1 MDLKSPNLVEEATVA
16 KLYKPDDGEFNFAK
30 VFSEYYMDPAL
41 ARSGRFGGGRRL
53 LKEYSKDGN
62 FVPHCEKN
70 LSSLFPTRSDTNR
83 HKPGCTT
90 QKIARSLI
98 FRI

>member
-1 MDLKSPNLVEEATVA
+1 MDLKSPNLVEEATAA

-62 FVPHCEKN
+62 FVPHCKKKPVF
-70 LSSLFPTRSDTNR
+70 SVSDQVR
-83 HKPGCTT
+83 HKPGCTAT
-90 QKIARSLI
+90 EDG
-98 FRI
+98 